1 VQKPA
6 ASLLVIVYAATALL
20 AQNSLLH
27 GIVTDDSGAVVPGAT
42 VTLAG
47 PAGLEK
53 TAVTGGDGSYTFPLS
68 RRAITWCK
76 RPHRSSPCRSR
87 ERSPSAQGR

>member
-1 VQKPA
+1 MQKPA
-6 ASLLVIVYAATALL
+6 ASLLIVVYTATVLL

-53 TAVTGGDGSYTFPLS
+53 TAVTGGDGSYTFYAL
-68 RRAITWCK
+68 
-76 RPHRSSPCRSR
+76 
-87 ERSPSAQGR
+87 PSGDYVVQASAPQLALPQPRTISLRGGR